1 MNDDGRFGFSPEI
14 LKRTAYLV
22 LILAVVVAILTFAT
36 GEGAEDVVEKLAG
49 IDENLIKTPQEVA
62 DKPSVD
68 RFFYALLFQ
77 NDSIQETMGLN
88 RATFRFGMSQGKV
101 ECRQSVLDQGIIT
114 DSPRDSDK
122 IW

>member
-1 MNDDGRFGFSPEI
+1 MNDDRRFGFSPEI

-68 RFFYALLFQ
+68 RFFLC
-77 NDSIQETMGLN
+77 SIISKMTPY
-88 RATFRFGMSQGKV
+88 RKRWA
-101 ECRQSVLDQGIIT
+101 
-114 DSPRDSDK
+114 
-122 IW
+122 

>member
-1 MNDDGRFGFSPEI
+1 MFSYLYKLMLKTKIMNDAHLHLVLNHLPIITPVIGLLIMIGGLVFSSEI

-68 RFFYALLFQ
+68 RLFYALLFQ
-77 NDSIQETMGLN
+77 
-88 RATFRFGMSQGKV
+88 K
-101 ECRQSVLDQGIIT
+101 
-114 DSPRDSDK
+114 
-122 IW
+122 

>member
-22 LILAVVVAILTFAT
+22 LILAAVVAILTFAT
-36 GEGAEDVVEKLAG
+36 GEGAEEVVEKLAG

-68 RFFYALLFQ
+68 RLFYALLFQ
-77 NDSIQETMGLN
+77 
-88 RATFRFGMSQGKV
+88 K
-101 ECRQSVLDQGIIT
+101 
-114 DSPRDSDK
+114 
-122 IW
+122 

>member
-101 ECRQSVLDQGIIT
+101 ECRPDSVG
-114 DSPRDSDK
+114 SRYYYRFSNK
-122 IW
+122 F